1 MTMDSLAGVRGVAR
15 QHSTQGNRG
24 DPVRRGR
31 TGLAPSSGWSRA
43 GSRRGSSYRMHPT
56 DSTTGGE
63 GRSPGLRCV
72 STSPGAGDWREPM
85 NSWLA
90 PETPR
95 GAGPHGQAGAG
106 SACACRGATLVREPD
121 AGTPHVRFDE
131 RAWETPDRCGWRS
144 MRASKP
150 SRAAP
155 SQRPCST
162 LLNTSAAIADLR
174 LLRVKR
180 RS

>member
-95 GAGPHGQAGAG
+95 GAGHHGRAGAG

-131 RAWETPDRCGWRS
+131 RAWETPDRCGWR
-144 MRASKP
+144 
-150 SRAAP
+150 
-155 SQRPCST
+155 
-162 LLNTSAAIADLR
+162 
-174 LLRVKR
+174 
-180 RS
+180 